1 MSHKIYTRQV
11 KIPRRNRPITA
22 KQLKK
27 EVVRQL
33 QQGEELI
40 RVALTSVE
48 IDHLVVE
55 IGIQKQA

>member
-11 KIPRRNRPITA
+11 KIPRRNRPVTA
-22 KQLKK
+22 KELKRDLRK
-27 EVVRQL
+27 QL

-48 IDHLVVE
+48 VDHLLIE
-55 IGIQKQA
+55 IGIQKEA